1 MRTFMTIPLIA
12 ALMLSACAPSIQA
25 PPQALG
31 DRDISQRTPDARMM
45 REDAANFFSEQPV
58 LQLQTDVSQQFRLRT
73 EIGGQVP
80 RVPVERINA
89 APMDFPVLLSQIAE
103 QVGMSW
109 SITGEERDELLNREV
124 YYVQRNETMLE
135 TVLEEISQATNSFY
149 RIDGD
154 KIVFS
159 QTRDFT
165 TSIPRMADSQSIIES
180 GISNLGATDIF
191 VDELTGTMTF
201 RANRRAYHGILELM
215 QSFQNGRDMIVY
227 DFWVIDRTLSDEAG
241 AGGTIDFTGTD
252 IEGGAGAEGILNAIA
267 SGGADRAVITGNL
280 GGLGVEATLR
290 FVRSLG
296 QAETVARPTIS
307 MLSGGQSSFQ
317 SGETSEYIRSVN
329 TDTTDGDDGTST
341 STGTD
346 VRQLRTGVE
355 IDVEGS
361 HNSGVISTAFDLR
374 LSDLIEFQ
382 EFDTG
387 DVTLRLPRVSE
398 RNIDAHLEAR
408 PGDVMILGG
417 IIRDRQ
423 DKGQRNLGAT
433 SVPTSRTSTSEKTE
447 TIILVR
453 PRLVQIRPTGR
464 AAIAPE
470 KGSNVVGEVIT
481 EERRARSL
489 LGSLKN

>member
-1 MRTFMTIPLIA
+1 MRRFMTIPLIA
-12 ALMLSACAPSIQA
+12 TLMLGACAPSLQA
-25 PPQALG
+25 PPQSLA
-31 DRDISQRTPDARMM
+31 DRDISVRTPDSRMM
-45 REDAANFFSEQPV
+45 RQDAANFFREQPV

-73 EIGGQVP
+73 DIGGEVP

-89 APMDFPVLLSQIAE
+89 APMDFPLLLSQIAE

-109 SITGEERDELLNREV
+109 AITGEERDELLNREV

-135 TVLEEISQATNSFY
+135 TVLEEISKATNSFY
-149 RIDGD
+149 SIEGD
-154 KIVFS
+154 RIVFS

-165 TSIPRMADSQSIIES
+165 TSIPRMADSQSIIQQ
-180 GISNLGATDIF
+180 GIGNLGATNIF

-201 RANRRAYHGILELM
+201 RANRRAYHAILDLM
-215 QSFQNGRDMIVY
+215 KSFQEGRDMIVY

-241 AGGTIDFTGTD
+241 AGVTVDFSDTD
-252 IEGGAGAEGILNAIA
+252 FESNVGAEGILNAIA
-267 SGGADRAVITGNL
+267 SGGADRAVVSGNL
-280 GGLGVEATLR
+280 GGLGIEATLR
-290 FVRSLG
+290 FVRALG

-307 MLSGGQSSFQ
+307 MLSGGNSSFQ

-329 TDTTDGDDGTST
+329 TDTSDGDDDTT

-387 DVTLRLPRVSE
+387 EVTLRLPRVSE

-423 DKGQRNLGAT
+423 DKGQRNIGAT

-470 KGSNVVGEVIT
+470 KGSNVVGEVIN
-481 EERRARSL
+481 EERRAQAL
-489 LGSLKN
+489 IGTLK